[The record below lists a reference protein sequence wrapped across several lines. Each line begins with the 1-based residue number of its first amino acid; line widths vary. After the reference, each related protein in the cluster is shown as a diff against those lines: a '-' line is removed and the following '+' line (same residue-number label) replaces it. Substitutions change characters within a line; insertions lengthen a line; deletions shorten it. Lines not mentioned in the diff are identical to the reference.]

1 MWINRYDAKLCVN
14 TQELTN
20 ETADYPL
27 GISIPQAGE
36 YTISQEATAQ
46 ADNNS
51 LYLTYNGEV
60 VWNLSDGAYTFSLPQ
75 GETMGYGLRIVAKT
89 PSVATGVDEALIDAQ
104 GNTQKVLIDNKVY
117 IIRGNNVYS
126 ADGQLVK

>member
-1 MWINRYDAKLCVN
+1 MA
-14 TQELTN
+14 
-20 ETADYPL
+20 ETGNY
-27 GISIPQAGE
+27 
-36 YTISQEATAQ
+36 
-46 ADNNS
+46 S

-60 VWNLSDGAYTFSLPQ
+60 IWNLSDGAYTFSLPQ